1 MAALANI
8 SNSTNS
14 TASCPAIDTVSFTDY
29 AVFVAIPILLLL
41 SFLERRGARERPCR
55 RFPLVDVNLLDT
67 GPTRWTYA
75 VTLGASFPLCLLLF
89 IHSFG
94 RHFDEWFTLPDDGSK
109 PWLQKLI
116 ALASALQV
124 GLVYF
129 PFLACLKTRYKTVGL
144 PLGLCYSMAWFVV
157 CVLQHMGCLNN
168 PSFDSKYLEVSMLS
182 AIFHLILVVQF
193 ARLSV
198 RCYWSWIK
206 GGRGLV
212 DEDDFGKVAQDHDF
226 RYVRRLL
233 GKKTPPGTDP
243 AMPWYRRYY
252 RKYTRADDDVRFSA
266 QMTITMVVSFLC
278 LFSLAVLF
286 IRQSVVFHQHLLRQ
300 QHAPTYFNIDTY
312 ANIVYALEVCWVVS
326 GLAALLVHVFYIFCI
341 MVNYRKH
348 MRALYR
354 GDRSWMPTSFRPS
367 TATSILSATKYPG
380 TQIAFIL
387 WGFFIQTLT
396 FLFISFSL
404 YLLVAH
410 PQIMVAL
417 LQYAGPP
424 IGVTLA
430 ALAVQVLLSA
440 FVFSQPK
447 IHPTDADR
455 PLAIDNR
462 KFYHVTSYFLFFYN
476 VMMGLLTSLLR
487 VLLGGFLGGMMQARI
502 DRTVIMSGWENWDLG
517 YKSYLGM
524 LRVEVSHKHPVLLV
538 FCQRLLN
545 AAKRNRQHLWAEVV
559 TSRDDAQLRPVH
571 IDMSEC
577 DDLASRLA
585 KRRWL
590 VLYTV
595 LRNPAVVGTRK
606 SVIRM
611 EESDRDRMHK
621 FLAKTTALAAMKTS
635 DPRMNEELVT

>member
-14 TASCPAIDTVSFTDY
+14 T
-29 AVFVAIPILLLL
+29 
-41 SFLERRGARERPCR
+41 RESPCR

-75 VTLGASFPLCLLLF
+75 VTMGASFPLCLLLF

-94 RHFDEWFTLPDDGSK
+94 RHFEKWFTLPDDGSK

-129 PFLACLKTRYKTVGL
+129 PFLACLKTRYKMVGL
-144 PLGLCYSMAWFVV
+144 PLGLCYSITWFVV
-157 CVLQHMGCLNN
+157 CVLQHMGCLDN
-168 PSFDSKYLEVSMLS
+168 PSFDSKYLEVSMPS
-182 AIFHLILVVQF
+182 AIFHFILVVQF

-233 GKKTPPGTDP
+233 GKKTPGTDP
-243 AMPWYRRYY
+243 AMPWYQRYY
-252 RKYTRADDDVRFSA
+252 RKYTRADDDVRLSA

-278 LFSLAVLF
+278 LFSLAVLG
-286 IRQSVVFHQHLLRQ
+286 IRTAAVYHQHLLRQ
-300 QHAPTYFNIDTY
+300 QHASTRHQFGSDVSAPSQGPRQQDAPTDLNIDTD
-312 ANIVYALEVCWVVS
+312 ANLYALEVCWVVS

-354 GDRSWMPTSFRPS
+354 GDKSWMPTSFRLS

-396 FLFISFSL
+396 FLFISFAL

-545 AAKRNRQHLWAEVV
+545 AAKRNRQYLWAEVV

-611 EESDRDRMHK
+611 EESDRDRVHK

-635 DPRMNEELVT
+635 DPRMNEELVTT